1 MINFAKLESLSS
13 IKKELKAKD
22 WILLGANSL
31 IDNINNVKKERV
43 IIKFIDFFWKNEP
56 TINKLIATRAKINS
70 GAIIVKFLYKSDTLV
85 TPC

>member
-70 GAIIVKFLYKSDTLV
+70 GAIIVKFLYKSATLV